1 MPDVLII
8 GAGPAGL
15 AAALQLRRR
24 GVDLRL
30 FERQQVGGLLNNAN
44 WVENYPGFP
53 GGITGEAL
61 VERFHQQV
69 TELEVEITY
78 EEVRCLDYTEG
89 QFQAET
95 AQGRYQAPVAIIASG
110 TLGSTPEGLLTP
122 PALRERVLTE
132 ILPIKGMTGKRVVI
146 IGAGDL
152 AFDYALHLGHRN
164 EMLILNRSQ
173 ARKCL
178 PLLWER
184 AGRLPGIQYWEQT
197 QLAGIQVGGDGGLRL
212 LIDSPAGSQLIDCD
226 YLIYA
231 IGRQPNTGFL
241 SPHVLQITDELE
253 QSKALFRI
261 GDVKRGIYRQT
272 AIAVGDGILAAMQII
287 KNWEGRCA

>member
-24 GVDLRL
+24 GVDFRL
-30 FERQQVGGLLNNAN
+30 FECQRVGGLLNNAN

-53 GGITGEAL
+53 GGISGEAL

-69 TELEVEITY
+69 TELGVEITSK
-78 EEVRCLDYTEG
+78 EVLCLDYTDG
-89 QFQAET
+89 QFLAET
-95 AQGRYQAPVAIIASG
+95 AQGVYQAPVAIIASG
-110 TLGSTPEGLLTP
+110 TLGSTPDGMLP
-122 PALRERVLTE
+122 PAPLRERVLTE
-132 ILPIKGMTGKRVVI
+132 ILPVKGMTGKRVVI

-152 AFDYALHLGHRN
+152 AFDYALNLGRSN
-164 EMLILNRSQ
+164 SVLILNRSLE
-173 ARKCL
+173 RKCL

-184 AGRLPGIQYWEQT
+184 AGRLPGIHYLEQF
-197 QLAGIQVGGDGGLRL
+197 QLAGIQAGEAGGLNL
-212 LIDSPAGSQLIDCD
+212 LIESPGGSQVIECD
-226 YLIYA
+226 YLVYA

-241 SPHVLQITDELE
+241 SPHVLQIIDELE
-253 QSKALFRI
+253 QSGALFRI

-287 KNWEGRCA
+287 KSWEGRNA

>member
-24 GVDLRL
+24 GVDFRL
-30 FERQQVGGLLNNAN
+30 FERQRVGGLLNNAN

-53 GGITGEAL
+53 GGISGEAL

-69 TELEVEITY
+69 TELGVKITY
-78 EEVRCLDYTEG
+78 EEVFSLDYAAG

-95 AQGRYQAPVAIIASG
+95 AQGIYQAPVTIIASG
-110 TLGSTPEGLLTP
+110 TLGSTPDGIIP
-122 PALRERVLTE
+122 PPGLRERVLTE
-132 ILPIKGMTGKRVVI
+132 ILPIKGETGQRVAI

-152 AFDYALHLGHRN
+152 AFDYALNLGRSN
-164 EMLILNRSQ
+164 TVLVLNRSQ
-173 ARKCL
+173 ERKCL

-184 AGRLPGIQYWEQT
+184 AGRLPGIHYREQT
-197 QLAGIQVGGDGGLRL
+197 QLAGIQAGEAGGMSL
-212 LIDSPAGSQLIDCD
+212 LITSPGGSQSITCD
-226 YLIYA
+226 YLVYA
-231 IGRQPNTGFL
+231 IGRQPNTSYI
-241 SPHVLQITDELE
+241 SPHLLE
-253 QSKALFRI
+253 MADDLERSGALYRI
-261 GDVKRGIYRQT
+261 GDVKRGIYRQA

-287 KNWEGRCA
+287 QNWEGKCA